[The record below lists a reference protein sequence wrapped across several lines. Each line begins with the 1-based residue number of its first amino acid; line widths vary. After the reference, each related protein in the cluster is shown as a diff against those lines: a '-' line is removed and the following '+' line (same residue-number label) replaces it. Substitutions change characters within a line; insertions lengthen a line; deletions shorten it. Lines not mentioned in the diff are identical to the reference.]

1 MHPNLLKLKLKKGF
15 LCFGTFKRTDVL
27 AAGKYKKIIAARSL
41 VCFWGVREL
50 GISQIQLALRF
61 GISQPALSMA
71 VSRGET
77 IGQGSQFLYPLGPR
91 NLSAYIRPSRA
102 PYLQG

>member
-27 AAGKYKKIIAARSL
+27 AAGKYKKVNAARSL

-71 VSRGET
+71 VSRGNNWT
-77 IGQGSQFLYPLGPR
+77 RIAIS
-91 NLSAYIRPSRA
+91 LSFKAYLRPSRA
-102 PYLQG
+102 PRE